1 VSYLFREL
9 RNKSWWDKRE
19 DELPWLQ
26 QGELVADVFKGLG
39 TEDGKLSTYLIEA
52 DKSNVDRVVA
62 AYACTRNSLQR
73 VDYVLIPLDTVAG
86 AFGLNHIAGNTA
98 DDEVNLW
105 HRDVIELTPE
115 KLLNLAY
122 LIDNHRNMMTRVREK
137 KVRQEVKERL
147 DCGDIDCDRIDPI
160 LKKKLCDQKS

>member
-1 VSYLFREL
+1 MSFLFREL

-19 DELPWLQ
+19 DELPWLR

-39 TEDGKLSTYLIEA
+39 TKDGNLSTYFVNA

-73 VDYVLIPLDTVAG
+73 VDYVLIPLDTVAD
-86 AFGLNHIAGNTA
+86 AFGLNNIAGNTA

-105 HRDVIELTPE
+105 HHDIIELTPE
-115 KLLNLAY
+115 KLLDLAY

-137 KVRQEVKERL
+137 KVRKEVKEGIER
-147 DCGDIDCDRIDPI
+147 GDIDCDRIDPI
-160 LKKKLCDQKS
+160 LKIKLCD